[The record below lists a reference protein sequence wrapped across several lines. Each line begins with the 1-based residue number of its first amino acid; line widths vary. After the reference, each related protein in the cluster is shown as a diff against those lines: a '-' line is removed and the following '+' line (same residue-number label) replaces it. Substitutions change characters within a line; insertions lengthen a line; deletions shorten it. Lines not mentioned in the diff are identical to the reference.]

1 MTNQPTPASLGW
13 KKWIL
18 GARPRTLPA
27 AVVPVFV
34 GMACAASSENSIWW
48 RAALAGVVSLALQV
62 GVNYANDYSDGI
74 KGTDAVRVGPLRLVG
89 SGVASASSVKRAAF
103 VAFGI
108 AAVAGLALAIV
119 TTWLLILV
127 GVVSIAAAWTYTGG
141 PRPYGYAG
149 LGEVFVFVFFGVVA
163 TVGTEYVVAEQM
175 TLMGLLASVVAGCF
189 ACSLLVINNL
199 RDIPGD
205 TVAGKRTLAV
215 VLGDVKTRYLFASL
229 IAVAGIVIIVTSFVA
244 GPFALFGL
252 VGVIAVKPA
261 LDAVARGAKGKDLI
275 IVLGAVGKAQMI
287 MGLTYAAGI
296 AIALI

>member
-1 MTNQPTPASLGW
+1 
-13 KKWIL
+13 
-18 GARPRTLPA
+18 
-27 AVVPVFV
+27 
-34 GMACAASSENSIWW
+34 MACAASRENSVWW

-141 PRPYGYAG
+141 PHPYGYAG

-163 TVGTEYVVAEQM
+163 TIGTEYVVAEQM